1 MEPCSSARHEEVPE
15 NRSMSTPVPAEIHN
29 QKYVSLATYRKNGVA
44 VQTPV
49 WFAEE
54 NEKLYVMTRA
64 DSGKVKRIRANAV
77 VKVAPSTIRGKIT
90 GHEFPARAH
99 VLPEQDWARAR
110 QLIRAKYWLARLPFM
125 AGPKNVYVEISF

>member
-1 MEPCSSARHEEVPE
+1 
-15 NRSMSTPVPAEIHN
+15 MSTPVPTEIHN

-44 VQTPV
+44 VPTPV

-64 DSGKVKRIRANAV
+64 DSGKVKRIRANPV

-90 GHEFPARAH
+90 GHEFPGRAR
-99 VLPEQDWARAR
+99 VLPEQDWAHAR
-110 QLIRAKYWLARLPFM
+110 QLIRTKYCLARLPFM
-125 AGPKNVYVEISF
+125 AGPKNVYVEVSF